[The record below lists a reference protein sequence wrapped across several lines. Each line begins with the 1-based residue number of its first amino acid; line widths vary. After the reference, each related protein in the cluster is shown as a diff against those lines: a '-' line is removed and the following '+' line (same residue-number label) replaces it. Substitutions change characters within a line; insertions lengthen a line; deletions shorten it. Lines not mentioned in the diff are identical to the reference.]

1 MKNKKEWFK
10 EWFNSPYYHIL
21 YQNRNLKEADLFIQN
36 LSDFLQI
43 KQNANVLDLACGNGR
58 HSIILN
64 KLGFNIT
71 GVDLSENSISIAKQS
86 ENKNLQFHVHDMR
99 NKFGS
104 ETYDYIFNLF
114 TSFGYFNSMDENVKM
129 LDSINKMI
137 RPQGILIIDFLN
149 AQKIIR
155 ELKSHEIKT
164 IDKIQFN
171 INRYIENKK
180 VYKKISIIDPFGENY
195 EFTERVQLFNLD
207 DFNSLLKP
215 NFKIIHTFGDFYLN
229 KFDSEISDRL
239 IIIAQSK

>member
-1 MKNKKEWFK
+1 MKNNKEWFK
-10 EWFNSPYYHIL
+10 EWFNSPYYHLL
-21 YQNRNLKEADLFIQN
+21 YKNRNLKEADLFIKN

-43 KQNANVLDLACGNGR
+43 KQNANILDLACGNGR

-64 KLGFNIT
+64 RLGFKVT
-71 GVDLSENSISIAKQS
+71 GVDLSNNSISIAKQH

-99 NKFGS
+99 NKFGL

-129 LDSINKMI
+129 LNSINKMLK
-137 RPQGILIIDFLN
+137 PKGILIIDFLN
-149 AQKIIR
+149 AQKILN

-164 IDKIQFN
+164 IKNTQFK

-180 VYKKISIIDPFGENY
+180 VYKKISIKDPTGKNH

-207 DFNSLLKP
+207 DFNSLLHP
-215 NFKIIHTFGDFYLN
+215 NFKIINTFGDFYLN
-229 KFDSEISDRL
+229 KFDCKISDRL
-239 IIIAQSK
+239 IIVAQAK

>member
-10 EWFNSPYYHIL
+10 EWFNSPYYHLL
-21 YQNRNLKEADLFIQN
+21 YKNRNLKEADLFIKN

-43 KQNANVLDLACGNGR
+43 KQNANILDLACGNGR

-64 KLGFNIT
+64 RLGFKVT
-71 GVDLSENSISIAKQS
+71 GVDLSNNSISIAKQH

-99 NKFGS
+99 NKFGL

-114 TSFGYFNSMDENVKM
+114 TSFGYFNSMNENVKM
-129 LDSINKMI
+129 LNSINKMLK
-137 RPQGILIIDFLN
+137 PKGILIIDFLN
-149 AQKIIR
+149 AQKILN

-164 IDKIQFN
+164 IKNTQFK

-180 VYKKISIIDPFGENY
+180 VYKKISIKDPTGKNH

-207 DFNSLLKP
+207 DFNSLLHP
-215 NFKIIHTFGDFYLN
+215 NFKIINTFGDFYLN
-229 KFDSEISDRL
+229 KFDCKISDRL
-239 IIIAQSK
+239 IIVAQAK

>member
-1 MKNKKEWFK
+1 MKNNKEWFK
-10 EWFNSPYYHIL
+10 EWFNSPYYHLL
-21 YQNRNLKEADLFIQN
+21 YKNRNLKEADLFIKN

-43 KQNANVLDLACGNGR
+43 KQNANILDLACGNGR

-64 KLGFNIT
+64 RLGFKVT
-71 GVDLSENSISIAKQS
+71 GVDLSNNSISIAKQH

-99 NKFGS
+99 NKFGL

-129 LDSINKMI
+129 LNSINKMLK
-137 RPQGILIIDFLN
+137 PKGILIIDFLN
-149 AQKIIR
+149 AQKILN

-164 IDKIQFN
+164 IKNTQFK

-180 VYKKISIIDPFGENY
+180 VYKKISIKDPTGRNH

-207 DFNSLLKP
+207 DFNSLLHP
-215 NFKIIHTFGDFYLN
+215 NFKIINTFGDFYLN
-229 KFDSEISDRL
+229 KFDCKISDRL
-239 IIIAQSK
+239 IIVAQAK